1 MEESRQLR
9 ENTRAWPAGIAA
21 ITLFVE
27 DLEEAKRFYS
37 DVFQLPV
44 FFEDDNSTVFKF
56 GETLLNPA
64 RGERSAGAGRACAGC
79 GPRLAHEL
87 EGAGVA
93 EPVVRVVPVAEIER
107 EAGHA
112 AKLKLVTSAR

>member
-21 ITLFVE
+21 ITLFVQ

-56 GETLLNPA
+56 GETLVNL
-64 RGERSAGAGRACAGC
+64 
-79 GPRLAHEL
+79 L
-87 EGAGVA
+87 
-93 EPVVRVVPVAEIER
+93 
-107 EAGHA
+107 
-112 AKLKLVTSAR
+112 